1 MNFSGLY
8 EKYGGFRKPTFTLI
22 VNGSRLQTG
31 EGARLQLLECELTAR
46 RRAGSLFL
54 AAELTPG
61 TDLADTWLRAIQLGA
76 VCSLAL
82 GYQGTEEDV
91 FSGFVYDVIWD
102 DPLDG
107 GPQCVEL
114 TCLDVRGQ
122 LMLAACSDAGAART
136 LSQMVQTTLQQSCC
150 TRMAPSVKIGAVPAD
165 WDLPFQ
171 RPGATD
177 FSVLCDAADFLCFE
191 FYAWADTVYFGPP
204 RPSQETAVTFDGPN
218 GLIRLRRRRTLAGQC
233 AAVAVSGAD
242 DKGER
247 LYARQPRASGKGF
260 GAGQLGAALTR
271 DLHRA
276 EPAVRTMAQA
286 KYLARARMEDR
297 QRQGGALTGRGTGLP
312 DLRPGRFVAAGKL
325 SEAVNGSYYVQLV
338 RHTVDDT
345 GFETCFE
352 AEE

>member
-8 EKYGGFRKPTFTLI
+8 EKYGGFRKPTFTLT
-22 VNGSRLQTG
+22 VNGGRLEPG
-31 EGARLQLLECELTAR
+31 EGACLQLLECELTTR
-46 RRAGSLFL
+46 RRAGSVFL

-61 TDLADTWLRAIQLGA
+61 TDLAGTWLKAIQLGA
-76 VCSLAL
+76 VCTLAL
-82 GYQGTEEDV
+82 GYQGTEETV

-102 DPLDG
+102 DPLENG
-107 GPQCVEL
+107 IQCVEL

-122 LMLAACSDAGAART
+122 LMLAACPDAGAART

-171 RPGATD
+171 RTGSTD

-204 RPSQETAVTFDGPN
+204 RPSRETAVTFDGPN
-218 GLIRLRRRRTLAGQC
+218 GLIRLRRRRTLDGQC
-233 AAVAVSGAD
+233 AAAAVSGAD
-242 DKGER
+242 DNGER
-247 LYARQPRASGKGF
+247 LYARQPRSSGKGF
-260 GAGQLGAALTR
+260 GAGQIGTALTR
-271 DLHRA
+271 DLHQA

-286 KYLARARMEDR
+286 KYLAQARMNHQ
-297 QRQGGALTGRGTGLP
+297 QRQGGALIGQGTGLP
-312 DLRPGRFVAAGKL
+312 DLRPGRFVAAGEL
-325 SEAVNGSYYVQLV
+325 SEPVNGSYYVQLV
-338 RHTVDDT
+338 RHTIDDT
-345 GFETCFE
+345 GFETYFE